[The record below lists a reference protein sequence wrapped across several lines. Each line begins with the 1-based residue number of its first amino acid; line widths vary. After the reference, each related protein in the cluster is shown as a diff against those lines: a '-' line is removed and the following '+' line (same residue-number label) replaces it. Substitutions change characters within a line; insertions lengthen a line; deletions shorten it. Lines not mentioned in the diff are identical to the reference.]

1 MKGCIRI
8 AAALAAALALG
19 CTQQDGITKADAAP
33 PLMRIGLLADTQL
46 TSPKATS
53 DYLFRSQIA
62 DLAVNVAVRTSAQE
76 VLAGEHLGYLTEDLL
91 ATQPDVLLYLG
102 DGANSGCDDEI
113 EPFFAQLD
121 RIRTQAG
128 KPVFFVVG
136 NHDYLATGN
145 QAAASMRAKACA
157 GGGYVTKA
165 ELVARTAEF
174 NRASWQRFA
183 SRDARF
189 VRYADSL
196 DHVNATD
203 GAGCKADEA
212 LQQEQACYYAAVIEW
227 NAGGHPT
234 QLVLADTSDYTDVVR
249 QPRIDGVDIA
259 EFAGARGS
267 MGWQPGGQNAWIRD
281 ALGTTV
287 ARTRV
292 VASHYPTADL
302 SWHRYYSGQPGKILL
317 PGGHN
322 VWLSGHTHESVPDSR
337 VVRAL
342 FRDGWRDKAPVV
354 YDEINVGST
363 TDHRAHA
370 ALVALHPG
378 RATKQPVLALE
389 AEAAKACEARIDDL
403 NLGDGYASPYYG
415 NGSTRHRLGLTKHY
429 RRTGYDAT
437 IARKN
442 IEAFLAEPGQ
452 AADREQWVRCLMHA
466 GAKAEASRWPGW
478 VL

>member
-8 AAALAAALALG
+8 AAALAAVLG
-19 CTQQDGITKADAAP
+19 VGCAPQGAITKADAGP

-53 DYLFRSQIA
+53 NYLFRSQIA

-76 VLAGEHLGYLTEDLL
+76 VLAGEHLGCLAEDLL

-113 EPFFAQLD
+113 EPFFAQLE

-145 QAAASMRAKACA
+145 QAAASMRTKACA

-165 ELVARTAEF
+165 ELIARTAAF

-203 GAGCKADEA
+203 GAGCKAGEA

-267 MGWQPGGQNAWIRD
+267 MGWEAGGQNAWIEK
-281 ALGTTV
+281 ALGPSP

-292 VASHYPTADL
+292 IASHYPTADL
-302 SWHRYYSGQPGKILL
+302 SWTRYYSGRPGDLML
-317 PGGHN
+317 SDGHN
-322 VWLSGHTHESVPDSR
+322 LWLSGHTHDPDPDSY
-337 VVRAL
+337 VMPGSFEDTGPGEEVM
-342 FRDGWRDKAPVV
+342 

-378 RATKQPVLALE
+378 RATKQPVLAMD
-389 AEAAKACEARIDDL
+389 AEAASACEARIDGVQ
-403 NLGDGYASPYYG
+403 LGSGYASPYHR

-429 RRTGYDAT
+429 RRTGYDAA

-442 IEAFLAEPGQ
+442 IETFLAEPGQ

-466 GAKAEASRWPGW
+466 GAKAEASKWPGW
-478 VL
+478 ML